1 MFIPEGYGQINLIMS
16 GDSAPTG
23 AQCTFGF
30 QIAGVGLSPEQA
42 ADAWGDAW
50 QNNIMPNLSS
60 SLSFD
65 AVLAKFGPNET
76 GPFFLQ
82 SRTAT
87 GGGAAAGE
95 APMVAILAQKQT
107 GFGGRAGRGR
117 IFIPGIPAASVDTDG
132 AVAGAVITA
141 LNDDLADLLLAV
153 SVADVPA
160 ALLHNDPG
168 LEPYEITA
176 LTVASQAATQRRRN
190 RR

>member
-1 MFIPEGYGQINLIMS
+1 
-16 GDSAPTG
+16 
-23 AQCTFGF
+23 
-30 QIAGVGLSPEQA
+30 
-42 ADAWGDAW
+42 
-50 QNNIMPNLSS
+50 
-60 SLSFD
+60 
-65 AVLAKFGPNET
+65 
-76 GPFFLQ
+76 
-82 SRTAT
+82 
-87 GGGAAAGE
+87 
-95 APMVAILAQKQT
+95 MVAILAQKQT